1 MVMNAGERGLSWRNL
16 IDMRQF
22 YLAYPKS
29 VKASH
34 KFRFAE
40 CGGVEPNFL
49 APISETASHLLDLPN
64 AEELRR
70 ELSQVWQRSGNH
82 E

>member
-34 KFRFAE
+34 AT
-40 CGGVEPNFL
+40 
-49 APISETASHLLDLPN
+49 S
-64 AEELRR
+64 
-70 ELSQVWQRSGNH
+70 
-82 E
+82 

>member
-29 VKASH
+29 VKVLH
-34 KFRFAE
+34 LFRLAE
-40 CGGVEPNFL
+40 CGRAAARVESDL
-49 APISETASHLLDLPN
+49 ADGG
-64 AEELRR
+64 RK
-70 ELSQVWQRSGNH
+70 
-82 E
+82 